1 MRSPARSWG
10 QATSSVALR
19 MPEVERWWQ
28 LDRQGRMTYC
38 ETDHLR
44 AGFGVVESN
53 AEKPL
58 NCSYQLGRVVAAL
71 GRAFRL
77 YSRAI
82 GARRRS
88 RLSR

>member
-19 MPEVERWWQ
+19 MPEVERRWQ

-53 AEKPL
+53 AE
-58 NCSYQLGRVVAAL
+58 NR
-71 GRAFRL
+71 
-77 YSRAI
+77 
-82 GARRRS
+82 
-88 RLSR
+88 